1 MRCKCRYEI
10 FISST
15 FEDLKKERGIVIN
28 EINKMGHIPIAM
40 ELFYAEN
47 KAPWEVIKEKI
58 MSCDYYI
65 LIISDRYGSICEE
78 AGNGNSYT
86 HEEFLL
92 ARELHKPILIILRS
106 KESIKELPEE
116 YRERIY
122 GKELE
127 EFRELTKGY
136 LSSYWAD
143 KSDLG
148 MTFQSAMNK
157 EISTEPQRGWIRGI
171 VPEILNLRKDLNEE
185 KPIIYLVGADSVGKS
200 TIALRLKNRYNLDS
214 VVGVDVLRNGIGG
227 LLKSQQ
233 LENSEITH
241 LLTSHTSSLSQIE
254 IDKRS
259 EILFD
264 PIIAMV
270 DRLHHKKYSAIIE
283 GVDIS
288 PNLLF
293 EQHRVSRKFDIV
305 INVCMK
311 DEDEHMDRYNRRR
324 ASNTEGHHQ
333 DSIEEFRKNIRV
345 KQEKLIEDI
354 EMIRKN
360 KYFQNKKRIHKF
372 YNLYND
378 GEIEEILEEIDKIL
392 FSLNNKKRSR

>member
-92 ARELHKPILIILRS
+92 ARELHKPILIFLRS

-200 TIALRLKNRYNLDS
+200 TIALRLKNRYNLD
-214 VVGVDVLRNGIGG
+214 
-227 LLKSQQ
+227 
-233 LENSEITH
+233 
-241 LLTSHTSSLSQIE
+241 
-254 IDKRS
+254 
-259 EILFD
+259 
-264 PIIAMV
+264 
-270 DRLHHKKYSAIIE
+270 
-283 GVDIS
+283 
-288 PNLLF
+288 
-293 EQHRVSRKFDIV
+293 
-305 INVCMK
+305 
-311 DEDEHMDRYNRRR
+311 
-324 ASNTEGHHQ
+324 
-333 DSIEEFRKNIRV
+333 
-345 KQEKLIEDI
+345 
-354 EMIRKN
+354 
-360 KYFQNKKRIHKF
+360 
-372 YNLYND
+372 
-378 GEIEEILEEIDKIL
+378 
-392 FSLNNKKRSR
+392 